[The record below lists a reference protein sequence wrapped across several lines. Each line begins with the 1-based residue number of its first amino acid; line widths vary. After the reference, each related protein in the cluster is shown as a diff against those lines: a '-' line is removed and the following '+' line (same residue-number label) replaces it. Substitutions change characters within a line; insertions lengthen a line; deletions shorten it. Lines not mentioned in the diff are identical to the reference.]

1 MLIVKEMHL
10 GGGVVVVFFHE
21 PTVAACTHL
30 FLDED

>member
-10 GGGVVVVFFHE
+10 GGGVVVFFHE